1 MDSLGFHR
9 FHFAFTIAF
18 HYIFPQLTMGL
29 GLLIAILRWLAAYG
43 RTDATRATADR
54 AATFWA
60 KIFAVN
66 FAVGVITGIPME
78 FQFGTNWSRFSERT
92 GGVIGHTLAMEGIFA
107 FFLESS
113 FLYLLLNGKKH
124 FKPRGHFVAALLVM
138 TGSWLSG
145 YFIIVTNAWM
155 QHPVGHDVDASGAY
169 HVKDLVAFLSNKWAL
184 IQYSHTMMGSVVTAS
199 FVMASIGAFYLLS
212 KKHEEC
218 ARVFV
223 KMGVIAGVVSSV
235 AMAMPTG
242 DQQSKLV
249 ANHQPVT
256 FAAMEGHYRTEDG
269 AGMAIIGQP
278 NLDTLTLDNPI
289 VVPKVLSFM
298 TYQRWDARIRGLE
311 EFPKEEWPDNPA
323 LLYYAYHAMVG
334 LGTLFIAL
342 MGGSSLLL
350 WKNRLFEH
358 RLARRALWALM
369 LALPF
374 PYIANTAGWMTAE
387 LGRQPWLVHGL
398 LRTEHGSSDQVS
410 SGNVIFSLLGFMG
423 LDALL
428 ALLFFF
434 LIVRI
439 IGKGPVDAPAAAKAS
454 AGEAPS
460 AEAEAA

>member
-9 FHFAFTIAF
+9 FHFGFTIAF

-29 GLLIAILRWLAAYG
+29 GMLIAVMRWMAAFSKN
-43 RTDATRATADR
+43 AETRESADR

-66 FAVGVITGIPME
+66 FAIGVITGIPME
-78 FQFGTNWSRFSERT
+78 FQFGTNWSRFSEKT

-124 FKPRGHFVAALLVM
+124 FKPRGHFVAALMVM
-138 TGSWLSG
+138 IGSWLSG

-155 QHPVGHDVDASGAY
+155 QHPIGHDVDANGVF
-169 HVKDLVAFLSNKWAL
+169 HVKELATFLSNEWAL
-184 IQYSHTMMGSVVTAS
+184 VQYAHTMMGSVVTAS

-218 ARVFV
+218 ARLFV
-223 KMGVIAGVVSSV
+223 KLGVIAGLVSSV

-242 DQQSKLV
+242 DLHSKLV
-249 ANHQPVT
+249 AANQPVT

-278 NLDTLTLDNPI
+278 NLEKLTLDNLI

-298 TYQRWDARIRGLE
+298 TYQRWNARIRGLE

-342 MGGSSLLL
+342 MSGSSFLLFR
-350 WKNRLFEH
+350 KKLFT
-358 RLARRALWALM
+358 ARYALWPLM

-398 LRTEHGSSDQVS
+398 MRTEHGSSDQVS

-428 ALLFFF
+428 AILFFF

-439 IGKGPVDAPAAAKAS
+439 IAKGPVDAKPTPKDSPRVEPETA
-454 AGEAPS
+454 
-460 AEAEAA
+460 